1 MIKDN
6 INKPSSSER
15 NQTSESI
22 PESSPAFLFCQKKS
36 EINVQNENGW
46 TPIYRSIISN
56 DLGALKDLLDFGGDP
71 NIANNIGETPIYLC
85 VDTDNIEALKI
96 LLNNNPKP
104 NCNLQK
110 RNGDTAL
117 HLSFKKNKIN
127 FAQILLENNAEPNL
141 LNKLYSQ
148 TATHL
153 ALINKINDENIL
165 LKLKENNADVYTIK
179 DKYSKTAF
187 DYAMEKGDEN
197 YVKLIKKIFGEKKQ
211 IHSLINNVSEDIKI
225 SINKSSNINKTGIDH
240 LDNTNS
246 QKNSLSSQNTDKK
259 LNENKNNENNIGV
272 NKLNNNMI
280 YDKKKIKDIVVT
292 TINKTVV
299 SDISSNNK
307 FSTPKEI
314 LTDSNLNTNSN
325 MYTLE
330 KGISSFL
337 SNNSK
342 INNLNNFINSSQ
354 FKKDIINETNPL
366 DMMNQVIM
374 SNSSNLY
381 STISQ
386 NKVSNNKSTGDK
398 KEAGLND
405 SLELEKE
412 KEKINEDNDESN
424 NNNSNHNS
432 NSNNKKEEVTEF
444 KNTNNKLEKERHISY
459 HNLNKNKDKDKDK
472 IIPKLNLFNLRN
484 SNKINNN
491 NNNIKNNNPN
501 NNNNNEVNHSS
512 IKNKKRKSYTS
523 LCSNLHY
530 DTSTN
535 PNTSMGSYFPN
546 VLSNNIVSSIKNPE
560 TFNDNNNNHT
570 KRNTSNYD
578 DLTEENKYETLDNSK
593 ANNCLPYSKQ
603 NKTSNTSYKKT
614 KKNVLTDVDVEP
626 DVVEKQIEQ
635 NEENNAPMP
644 NFYSLSRLRDWLISC
659 DLISYYNLLKS
670 NTSCNIEQFIQSMQE
685 NKNSITYRDIENL
698 GIKKPGHIFRFLIK
712 LQMDANIID
721 YNVHNKIINKF
732 NNNVLTTIGLTAS
745 NNEIKCCG
753 ITLTLND
760 KDNNVFNNTNYYSD
774 IFRFLKALNLS
785 RFKENFIHNGFDQVD
800 YIILQLFSEYKFD
813 KAILNDFLH
822 IYNDQDKKFVIN
834 TLYEEK
840 NKIANEL
847 DIYYDENEKKE
858 ILKTFEKNDYN
869 NDGCNIF

>member
-6 INKPSSSER
+6 INKPSSSEK

-36 EINVQNENGW
+36 EINAQNENGW

-56 DLGALKDLLDFGGDP
+56 DLGALKDLLSFGGDP
-71 NIANNIGETPIYLC
+71 NIANNIGETPLYLC

-96 LLNNNPKP
+96 LLSNNPKP

-110 RNGDTAL
+110 RNGETAL

-127 FAQILLENNAEPNL
+127 FAQILLENNADPNL

-165 LKLKENNADVYTIK
+165 LKLKENNADIYSIK

-187 DYAMEKGDEN
+187 DYAQEKGDEN

-225 SINKSSNINKTGIDH
+225 SINKSSNINKTSIDH
-240 LDNTNS
+240 LDNINT
-246 QKNSLSSQNTDKK
+246 QKNSFSSQNTDKK
-259 LNENKNNENNIGV
+259 HNENNIGV
-272 NKLNNNMI
+272 NKLNNNNII

-314 LTDSNLNTNSN
+314 LTDLNSNTNSN

-330 KGISSFL
+330 NGISSFL

-342 INNLNNFINSSQ
+342 INNINNIINSSQ
-354 FKKDIINETNPL
+354 FKKDIINESNPL

-374 SNSSNLY
+374 SNRSNLY

-386 NKVSNNKSTGDK
+386 NKVSNNKSTEDK
-398 KEAGLND
+398 KEGGLND

-412 KEKINEDNDESN
+412 KETINEDNDGSN
-424 NNNSNHNS
+424 NNNK
-432 NSNNKKEEVTEF
+432 NNKKEEVAEF
-444 KNTNNKLEKERHISY
+444 KNSNNKIEKERHISY
-459 HNLNKNKDKDKDK
+459 HNLNKNKDKDK
-472 IIPKLNLFNLRN
+472 IIPKLNLFNLKN
-484 SNKINNN
+484 SSKINNN
-491 NNNIKNNNPN
+491 NNNIKNNNS
-501 NNNNNEVNHSS
+501 NNNNEGNHSS
-512 IKNKKRKSYTS
+512 IKNIKRKSYTS

-530 DTSTN
+530 ETSTN

-560 TFNDNNNNHT
+560 NFNDNNHNHT

-593 ANNCLPYSKQ
+593 ANNCLRYSKQ
-603 NKTSNTSYKKT
+603 NKTASNTSYKKN
-614 KKNVLTDVDVEP
+614 KKNVLTDADIEP
-626 DVVEKQIEQ
+626 DVVEKQIEP

-644 NFYSLSRLRDWLISC
+644 NYYSLSRLRDWLISC
-659 DLISYYNLLKS
+659 DLISYYNLLKN

-685 NKNSITYRDIENL
+685 NKNSIKYRDIENL

-753 ITLTLND
+753 MTLTLND
-760 KDNNVFNNTNYYSD
+760 KDNNTLNNTNYYSD

-785 RFKENFIHNGFDQVD
+785 KFKENFIHNGFDQVD
-800 YIILQLFSEYKFD
+800 YIILQLFSDYKFD
-813 KAILNDFLH
+813 KVILNDFLH
-822 IYNDQDKKFVIN
+822 VYNNQDKKFVIN

-847 DIYYDENEKKE
+847 GIYYDENEKKE

-869 NDGCNIF
+869 NEGCNIF

>member
-1 MIKDN
+1 MIKGN
-6 INKPSSSER
+6 SNKAGSSER
-15 NQTSESI
+15 NQTHELI

-56 DLGALKDLLDFGGDP
+56 DLGALKDLLIFGGDP
-71 NIANNIGETPIYLC
+71 NITNNIGETPLYLC
-85 VDTDNIEALKI
+85 VDTNNIEALKI
-96 LLNNNPKP
+96 LLSNNPKP

-117 HLSFKKNKIN
+117 HLSFKKNKLN
-127 FAQILLENNAEPNL
+127 FAELLLENNAEPNL

-148 TATHL
+148 TPTHL
-153 ALINKINDENIL
+153 AIINKINDEKIL
-165 LKLKENNADVYTIK
+165 LKLKENNADIYSIK

-187 DYAMEKGDEN
+187 DYALEKGDEN

-211 IHSLINNVSEDIKI
+211 LHSLINNVSEDIKI
-225 SINKSSNINKTGIDH
+225 SINKSSNINKTSIDH
-240 LDNTNS
+240 LDNTNY

-259 LNENKNNENNIGV
+259 VNENKNIENNTGLS
-272 NKLNNNMI
+272 KLNNDNII

-299 SDISSNNK
+299 SDISSNNI

-314 LTDSNLNTNSN
+314 LTDSKLNTNSN

-330 KGISSFL
+330 NGISSFL

-342 INNLNNFINSSQ
+342 KNNLNNIINSSQ
-354 FKKDIINETNPL
+354 FKKDIINESNPL

-386 NKVSNNKSTGDK
+386 NKVSNNKSTEDK
-398 KEAGLND
+398 KEEGLND

-412 KEKINEDNDESN
+412 KEKINEDNDEVN
-424 NNNSNHNS
+424 ND
-432 NSNNKKEEVTEF
+432 NNKKVEISEF

-491 NNNIKNNNPN
+491 NIKNNNPN
-501 NNNNNEVNHSS
+501 NINEVNHSS
-512 IKNKKRKSYTS
+512 IKNRKRKSYTS

-535 PNTSMGSYFPN
+535 PNTSMGSYLPN

-593 ANNCLPYSKQ
+593 TNNCVPYSKQ
-603 NKTSNTSYKKT
+603 NKSANTSYKKT
-614 KKNVLTDVDVEP
+614 KKNILTDADVEP
-626 DVVEKQIEQ
+626 DVEEKQIDQ
-635 NEENNAPMP
+635 IEENNAPMP
-644 NFYSLSRLRDWLISC
+644 NYYSLSRLRDWLISC
-659 DLISYYNLLKS
+659 DLISYYNLLKN
-670 NTSCNIEQFIQSMQE
+670 NTSCNIEEFIQNMQQ
-685 NKNSITYRDIENL
+685 NKNSITFRDIENL

-721 YNVHNKIINKF
+721 YSVHNKIINKF
-732 NNNVLTTIGLTAS
+732 NNNILTTIGLTSS

-753 ITLTLND
+753 MTLTLND
-760 KDNNVFNNTNYYSD
+760 KENNVFNNTNYYSD

-785 RFKENFIHNGFDQVD
+785 KFKENFIHNGFDQVD
-800 YIILQLFSEYKFD
+800 YIILQLFSEYKFN
-813 KAILNDFLH
+813 KMILNDFLH

-834 TLYEEK
+834 ILYEEK
-840 NKIANEL
+840 SKIADEL
-847 DIYYDENEKKE
+847 GIYYDESEKKE
-858 ILKTFEKNDYN
+858 ILKTFEKNDFN
-869 NDGCNIF
+869 NEGCNIF

>member
-6 INKPSSSER
+6 INKPSSSEK

-36 EINVQNENGW
+36 EINAQNENGW

-56 DLGALKDLLDFGGDP
+56 DLGALKDLLSFGGDP
-71 NIANNIGETPIYLC
+71 NIANNIGETPLYLC

-96 LLNNNPKP
+96 LLSNNPKP

-110 RNGDTAL
+110 RNGETAL

-127 FAQILLENNAEPNL
+127 FAQILLENNADPNL

-165 LKLKENNADVYTIK
+165 LKLKENNADIYSIK

-187 DYAMEKGDEN
+187 DYAQEKGDEN

-225 SINKSSNINKTGIDH
+225 SINKSSNINKTSIDH
-240 LDNTNS
+240 LDNINT
-246 QKNSLSSQNTDKK
+246 QKNSFSSQNTDKK
-259 LNENKNNENNIGV
+259 HNENNIGV
-272 NKLNNNMI
+272 NKLNNNNII

-314 LTDSNLNTNSN
+314 LTDLNSNTNSN

-330 KGISSFL
+330 NGISSFL

-342 INNLNNFINSSQ
+342 INNINNIINSSQ
-354 FKKDIINETNPL
+354 FKKDIINESNPL

-374 SNSSNLY
+374 SNRSNLY

-386 NKVSNNKSTGDK
+386 NKVSNNKSTEDK
-398 KEAGLND
+398 KEGGLND

-412 KEKINEDNDESN
+412 KETINEDNDEPN
-424 NNNSNHNS
+424 NNNKNNKKEKVAEFK
-432 NSNNKKEEVTEF
+432 NSNNKI
-444 KNTNNKLEKERHISY
+444 EKERHISY
-459 HNLNKNKDKDKDK
+459 HNLNKNKDKDK
-472 IIPKLNLFNLRN
+472 IIPKLNLFNLKN
-484 SNKINNN
+484 SSKINNNN
-491 NNNIKNNNPN
+491 NNNIKNNNS
-501 NNNNNEVNHSS
+501 NNNNEVNHSS
-512 IKNKKRKSYTS
+512 IKNIKRKSYTS

-530 DTSTN
+530 ETSTN

-560 TFNDNNNNHT
+560 NFNDNNHNHT

-593 ANNCLPYSKQ
+593 ANNCLRYSKQ
-603 NKTSNTSYKKT
+603 NKTASNTSYKKN
-614 KKNVLTDVDVEP
+614 KKNVLTDADIEP
-626 DVVEKQIEQ
+626 DVVEKQIEP

-644 NFYSLSRLRDWLISC
+644 NYYSLSRLRDWLISC
-659 DLISYYNLLKS
+659 DLISYYNLLKN

-685 NKNSITYRDIENL
+685 NKNSIKYRDIENL

-753 ITLTLND
+753 MTLTLND
-760 KDNNVFNNTNYYSD
+760 KDNNAFNNTNYYSD

-785 RFKENFIHNGFDQVD
+785 KFKENFIHNGFDQVD
-800 YIILQLFSEYKFD
+800 YIILQLFSDYKFD
-813 KAILNDFLH
+813 KVILNDFLH
-822 IYNDQDKKFVIN
+822 VYNNQDKKFVIN

-847 DIYYDENEKKE
+847 GIYYDENEKKE

-869 NDGCNIF
+869 NEGCNIF

>member
-6 INKPSSSER
+6 INKPSSSEK

-36 EINVQNENGW
+36 EINAQNENGW

-56 DLGALKDLLDFGGDP
+56 DLGALKDLLSFGGDP
-71 NIANNIGETPIYLC
+71 NIANNIGETPLYLC

-96 LLNNNPKP
+96 LLSNNPKP

-110 RNGDTAL
+110 RNGETAL

-127 FAQILLENNAEPNL
+127 FAQILLENNADPNL

-165 LKLKENNADVYTIK
+165 LKLKENNADIYSIK

-187 DYAMEKGDEN
+187 DYAQEKGDEN

-225 SINKSSNINKTGIDH
+225 SINKSSNINKTSIDH
-240 LDNTNS
+240 LDNINT
-246 QKNSLSSQNTDKK
+246 QKNSFSSQNTDKK
-259 LNENKNNENNIGV
+259 HNENNIGV
-272 NKLNNNMI
+272 NKLNNNNII

-314 LTDSNLNTNSN
+314 LTDLNSNTNSN

-330 KGISSFL
+330 NGISSFL

-342 INNLNNFINSSQ
+342 INNINNIINSSQ
-354 FKKDIINETNPL
+354 FKKDIINESNPL

-374 SNSSNLY
+374 SNRSNLY

-386 NKVSNNKSTGDK
+386 NKVSKNKSTEDK
-398 KEAGLND
+398 KEGGLND

-412 KEKINEDNDESN
+412 KETINKDNDGSN
-424 NNNSNHNS
+424 NNNK
-432 NSNNKKEEVTEF
+432 NNKKEEVAEF
-444 KNTNNKLEKERHISY
+444 KKSNNKIEKERHISY
-459 HNLNKNKDKDKDK
+459 HNLNKNKDKDK
-472 IIPKLNLFNLRN
+472 IIPKLNLFNLKN
-484 SNKINNN
+484 SSKINNN
-491 NNNIKNNNPN
+491 NNNIKNNNS
-501 NNNNNEVNHSS
+501 NNNNEVNHSS
-512 IKNKKRKSYTS
+512 IKNIKRKSYTS

-530 DTSTN
+530 ETSTN

-560 TFNDNNNNHT
+560 TFNDNNHNHT

-593 ANNCLPYSKQ
+593 ANNCLRYSKQ
-603 NKTSNTSYKKT
+603 NKTASNTSYKKN
-614 KKNVLTDVDVEP
+614 KKNVLTDADIEP

-644 NFYSLSRLRDWLISC
+644 NYYSLSRLRDWLISC
-659 DLISYYNLLKS
+659 DLISYYNLLKN

-685 NKNSITYRDIENL
+685 NKNSIKYRDIENL

-753 ITLTLND
+753 MTLTLND
-760 KDNNVFNNTNYYSD
+760 KDNNTLNNTNYYSD

-785 RFKENFIHNGFDQVD
+785 KFKENFIHNGFDQVD
-800 YIILQLFSEYKFD
+800 YIILQLFSDYKFD
-813 KAILNDFLH
+813 KVILNDFLH
-822 IYNDQDKKFVIN
+822 VYNNQDKKFVIN

-847 DIYYDENEKKE
+847 GIYYDENEKKE

-869 NDGCNIF
+869 NEGCNIF

>member
-6 INKPSSSER
+6 INKPSSSEK

-36 EINVQNENGW
+36 EINAQNENGW

-56 DLGALKDLLDFGGDP
+56 DLGALKDLLNFGGDP
-71 NIANNIGETPIYLC
+71 NIANNIGETPLYLC

-110 RNGDTAL
+110 RNGETAL

-127 FAQILLENNAEPNL
+127 FAQILLENNADPNL

-165 LKLKENNADVYTIK
+165 LKLKENNADIYSIK

-187 DYAMEKGDEN
+187 DYAQEKGDEN

-225 SINKSSNINKTGIDH
+225 SINKSSNINKTSIDH
-240 LDNTNS
+240 LDNINT

-259 LNENKNNENNIGV
+259 HKENNIGV
-272 NKLNNNMI
+272 NKLNNNNII

-314 LTDSNLNTNSN
+314 LTDLNSNTNSN

-330 KGISSFL
+330 NGISSFL

-342 INNLNNFINSSQ
+342 INNLNNIINSSQ
-354 FKKDIINETNPL
+354 FKKDIINESNPL

-374 SNSSNLY
+374 SNRSNLY

-386 NKVSNNKSTGDK
+386 NKVSNNKSTEDK
-398 KEAGLND
+398 KEGGLND

-412 KEKINEDNDESN
+412 KETINEDNDESN
-424 NNNSNHNS
+424 NNNK
-432 NSNNKKEEVTEF
+432 NNKKEEVAEF
-444 KNTNNKLEKERHISY
+444 KNSNNKIEKERHISY
-459 HNLNKNKDKDKDK
+459 HNLNKNKDKDK
-472 IIPKLNLFNLRN
+472 IIPKLNLFNLKN
-484 SNKINNN
+484 SSKINNNNN
-491 NNNIKNNNPN
+491 NNNIKNNNS
-501 NNNNNEVNHSS
+501 NNNNEVNHSS
-512 IKNKKRKSYTS
+512 IKNIKRKSYTS

-530 DTSTN
+530 ETSTN

-560 TFNDNNNNHT
+560 NFNDNNHNHT

-593 ANNCLPYSKQ
+593 ANNCLRYSKQ
-603 NKTSNTSYKKT
+603 NKTASNTSYKKN
-614 KKNVLTDVDVEP
+614 KKNVLTDADIEP

-644 NFYSLSRLRDWLISC
+644 NYYSLSRLRDWLISC
-659 DLISYYNLLKS
+659 DLISYYNLLKN

-685 NKNSITYRDIENL
+685 NKNSIKYRDIENL

-753 ITLTLND
+753 MTLTLND
-760 KDNNVFNNTNYYSD
+760 KDNNTLNNTNYYSD

-785 RFKENFIHNGFDQVD
+785 KFKENFIHNGFDQVD

-813 KAILNDFLH
+813 KMILNDFLH

-840 NKIANEL
+840 YKIANEL
-847 DIYYDENEKKE
+847 GIYYDENEKKE

-869 NDGCNIF
+869 NEGCNIF

>member
-6 INKPSSSER
+6 INKPSSSEK

-36 EINVQNENGW
+36 EINAQNENGW

-56 DLGALKDLLDFGGDP
+56 DLGALKDLLSFGGDP
-71 NIANNIGETPIYLC
+71 NIANNIGETPLYLC
-85 VDTDNIEALKI
+85 IDTDNIEALKI

-110 RNGDTAL
+110 RNGETAL

-127 FAQILLENNAEPNL
+127 FAQILLENNADPNL

-165 LKLKENNADVYTIK
+165 LKLKENNADIYSIK

-187 DYAMEKGDEN
+187 DYAQEKGDEN

-225 SINKSSNINKTGIDH
+225 SINKSSNINKTSIDH
-240 LDNTNS
+240 LDNINT
-246 QKNSLSSQNTDKK
+246 QKNSFSSQNTDKK
-259 LNENKNNENNIGV
+259 HNENNIGV
-272 NKLNNNMI
+272 NKLNNNNII

-314 LTDSNLNTNSN
+314 LTDLNSNTNSN

-330 KGISSFL
+330 NGISSFL

-342 INNLNNFINSSQ
+342 INNINNIINSSQ
-354 FKKDIINETNPL
+354 FKKDIINESNPL

-374 SNSSNLY
+374 SNRSNLY

-386 NKVSNNKSTGDK
+386 NKVSNNKSTEDK
-398 KEAGLND
+398 KEGGLND

-412 KEKINEDNDESN
+412 TINEDNDGSN
-424 NNNSNHNS
+424 NNNK
-432 NSNNKKEEVTEF
+432 NNKKEEVAEF
-444 KNTNNKLEKERHISY
+444 KNSNNKIEKERHISY
-459 HNLNKNKDKDKDK
+459 HNLNKNKDKDK
-472 IIPKLNLFNLRN
+472 IIPKLNLFNLKN
-484 SNKINNN
+484 SSKINNN
-491 NNNIKNNNPN
+491 NNNIKNNNS
-501 NNNNNEVNHSS
+501 NNNNEVNHSS
-512 IKNKKRKSYTS
+512 IKNIKRKSYTS

-530 DTSTN
+530 ETSTN

-560 TFNDNNNNHT
+560 TFNDNNHNHT

-593 ANNCLPYSKQ
+593 ANNCLRYSKQ
-603 NKTSNTSYKKT
+603 NKTASNTSYKKN
-614 KKNVLTDVDVEP
+614 KKNVLTDADIEP

-644 NFYSLSRLRDWLISC
+644 NYYSLSRLRDWLISC
-659 DLISYYNLLKS
+659 DLISYYNLLKN

-685 NKNSITYRDIENL
+685 NKNSIKYRDIENL

-753 ITLTLND
+753 MTLTLND
-760 KDNNVFNNTNYYSD
+760 KDNNTLNNTNYYSD

-785 RFKENFIHNGFDQVD
+785 KFKENFIHNGFDQVD
-800 YIILQLFSEYKFD
+800 YIILQLFSDYKFD
-813 KAILNDFLH
+813 KVILNDFLH
-822 IYNDQDKKFVIN
+822 VYNNQDKMFVIN

-847 DIYYDENEKKE
+847 GIYYDENEKKE

-869 NDGCNIF
+869 NEGCNIF

>member
-6 INKPSSSER
+6 INKPSSSEK

-36 EINVQNENGW
+36 EINAQNENGW

-56 DLGALKDLLDFGGDP
+56 DLGALKDLLNFGGDP
-71 NIANNIGETPIYLC
+71 NIANNIGETPLYLC

-96 LLNNNPKP
+96 LLSNNPKP

-110 RNGDTAL
+110 RNGETAL

-127 FAQILLENNAEPNL
+127 FAQILLENNADPNL

-165 LKLKENNADVYTIK
+165 PKLKENNADIYSIK
-179 DKYSKTAF
+179 DKYSKAAF
-187 DYAMEKGDEN
+187 DYAQEKGDEN

-225 SINKSSNINKTGIDH
+225 SINKSSNINKTSIDH
-240 LDNTNS
+240 LDNINT
-246 QKNSLSSQNTDKK
+246 QKNSFSSQNTDKK
-259 LNENKNNENNIGV
+259 HNENNIGV
-272 NKLNNNMI
+272 NKLNNNNII

-314 LTDSNLNTNSN
+314 LTDLNSNTNSN

-330 KGISSFL
+330 NGISSFL

-342 INNLNNFINSSQ
+342 INNINNIINSSQ
-354 FKKDIINETNPL
+354 FKKDIINESNPL

-374 SNSSNLY
+374 SNRSNLY

-386 NKVSNNKSTGDK
+386 NKVSNNKSTEDK
-398 KEAGLND
+398 KEGGLND

-412 KEKINEDNDESN
+412 KETINEDNDGSN
-424 NNNSNHNS
+424 NNNK
-432 NSNNKKEEVTEF
+432 NNKKEEVAEF
-444 KNTNNKLEKERHISY
+444 KNSNNKIEKERHISY
-459 HNLNKNKDKDKDK
+459 HNLNKNKDKDK
-472 IIPKLNLFNLRN
+472 IIPKLNLFNLKN
-484 SNKINNN
+484 SSKINNNNN
-491 NNNIKNNNPN
+491 NNNIKNNNS
-501 NNNNNEVNHSS
+501 NNNNEANHSS
-512 IKNKKRKSYTS
+512 IKNIKRKSYTS

-530 DTSTN
+530 ETSTN

-560 TFNDNNNNHT
+560 NFNDNNHNHT

-593 ANNCLPYSKQ
+593 ANNCLRYSKQ
-603 NKTSNTSYKKT
+603 NKTASNTSYKKN
-614 KKNVLTDVDVEP
+614 KKNVLTDADIEP

-644 NFYSLSRLRDWLISC
+644 NYYSLSRLRDWLISC
-659 DLISYYNLLKS
+659 DLISYYNLLKN

-685 NKNSITYRDIENL
+685 NKNSIKYRDIENL

-753 ITLTLND
+753 MTLTLND
-760 KDNNVFNNTNYYSD
+760 KDNNTLNNTNYYSD

-785 RFKENFIHNGFDQVD
+785 KFKENFIHNGFDQVD

-813 KAILNDFLH
+813 KVILNDFLH
-822 IYNDQDKKFVIN
+822 VYNNQDKKFVIN

-840 NKIANEL
+840 YKIANEL
-847 DIYYDENEKKE
+847 GIYYDENEKKE

-869 NDGCNIF
+869 NEGCNIF

>member
-6 INKPSSSER
+6 INKPSSSEK

-36 EINVQNENGW
+36 EINAQNENGW

-56 DLGALKDLLDFGGDP
+56 DLGALKDLLSFGGDP
-71 NIANNIGETPIYLC
+71 NIANNIGETPLYLC

-96 LLNNNPKP
+96 LLSNNPKP

-110 RNGDTAL
+110 RNGETAL

-127 FAQILLENNAEPNL
+127 FAQILLENNADPNL

-165 LKLKENNADVYTIK
+165 LKLKENNADIYSIK

-187 DYAMEKGDEN
+187 DYAQEKGDEN

-225 SINKSSNINKTGIDH
+225 SINKSSNINKTSIDH
-240 LDNTNS
+240 LDNINT
-246 QKNSLSSQNTDKK
+246 QKNSFSSQNTDKK
-259 LNENKNNENNIGV
+259 HNENNIGV
-272 NKLNNNMI
+272 NKLNNNNII

-314 LTDSNLNTNSN
+314 LTDLNSNTNSN

-330 KGISSFL
+330 NGISSFL

-342 INNLNNFINSSQ
+342 INNINNIINSSQ
-354 FKKDIINETNPL
+354 FKKDIINESNPL

-374 SNSSNLY
+374 SNRSNLY

-386 NKVSNNKSTGDK
+386 NKVSNNKSTEDK
-398 KEAGLND
+398 KEGGLND

-412 KEKINEDNDESN
+412 KETINEDNDESN
-424 NNNSNHNS
+424 NNNK
-432 NSNNKKEEVTEF
+432 NNKKEEVAEF
-444 KNTNNKLEKERHISY
+444 KNSNNKIEKERHISY
-459 HNLNKNKDKDKDK
+459 HNLNKNKDKDK
-472 IIPKLNLFNLRN
+472 IIPKLNLFNLKN
-484 SNKINNN
+484 SSKINNNNN
-491 NNNIKNNNPN
+491 NNNIKNNNS
-501 NNNNNEVNHSS
+501 NNNNEANHSR
-512 IKNKKRKSYTS
+512 IKNIKRKSYTS

-530 DTSTN
+530 ETSTN

-560 TFNDNNNNHT
+560 TFNDNNHNHT

-593 ANNCLPYSKQ
+593 ANNCLRYSKQ
-603 NKTSNTSYKKT
+603 NKTASNTSYKKN
-614 KKNVLTDVDVEP
+614 KKNVLTDADIEP
-626 DVVEKQIEQ
+626 DVVEKQIEP

-644 NFYSLSRLRDWLISC
+644 NYYSLSRLRDWLISC
-659 DLISYYNLLKS
+659 DLISYYNLLKN

-685 NKNSITYRDIENL
+685 NKNSIKYRDIENL

-753 ITLTLND
+753 MTLTLND
-760 KDNNVFNNTNYYSD
+760 KDNNTLNNTNYYSD

-785 RFKENFIHNGFDQVD
+785 KFKENFIHNGFDQVD
-800 YIILQLFSEYKFD
+800 YIILQLFSDYKFD
-813 KAILNDFLH
+813 KVILNDFLH
-822 IYNDQDKKFVIN
+822 VYNNQDKKFVIN

-847 DIYYDENEKKE
+847 GIYYDENEKKE

-869 NDGCNIF
+869 NEGCNIF

>member
-6 INKPSSSER
+6 INKPSSSEK

-36 EINVQNENGW
+36 EINAQNENGW

-56 DLGALKDLLDFGGDP
+56 DLGALKDLLSFGGDP
-71 NIANNIGETPIYLC
+71 NIANNIGETPLYLC

-96 LLNNNPKP
+96 LLSNNPKP

-110 RNGDTAL
+110 RNGETAL

-127 FAQILLENNAEPNL
+127 FAQILLENNADPNL

-165 LKLKENNADVYTIK
+165 LKLKENNADIYSIK

-187 DYAMEKGDEN
+187 DYAQEKGDEN

-225 SINKSSNINKTGIDH
+225 SINKSSNINKTSIDH
-240 LDNTNS
+240 LDNINT
-246 QKNSLSSQNTDKK
+246 QKNSFSSQNTDKK
-259 LNENKNNENNIGV
+259 HNENNIGV
-272 NKLNNNMI
+272 NKLNNNNII

-314 LTDSNLNTNSN
+314 LTDLNSNTNSN

-330 KGISSFL
+330 NGISSFL

-342 INNLNNFINSSQ
+342 INNINNIINSSQ
-354 FKKDIINETNPL
+354 FKKDIINESNPL

-374 SNSSNLY
+374 SNRSNLY

-386 NKVSNNKSTGDK
+386 NKVSNNKSTEDK
-398 KEAGLND
+398 KEGGLND

-412 KEKINEDNDESN
+412 KETINEDNDEPN
-424 NNNSNHNS
+424 NNNKNNKKEKVAEFK
-432 NSNNKKEEVTEF
+432 NSNNKI
-444 KNTNNKLEKERHISY
+444 EKERHISY
-459 HNLNKNKDKDKDK
+459 HNLNKNKDKDK
-472 IIPKLNLFNLRN
+472 IIPKLNLFNLKN
-484 SNKINNN
+484 SSKINNNN
-491 NNNIKNNNPN
+491 NNNIKNNNS
-501 NNNNNEVNHSS
+501 NNNNEGNHSS
-512 IKNKKRKSYTS
+512 IKNIKRKSYTS

-530 DTSTN
+530 ETSTN

-560 TFNDNNNNHT
+560 NFNDNNHNHT

-593 ANNCLPYSKQ
+593 ANNCLRYSKQ
-603 NKTSNTSYKKT
+603 NKTASNTSYKKN
-614 KKNVLTDVDVEP
+614 KKNVLTDADIEP
-626 DVVEKQIEQ
+626 DVVEKQIEP

-644 NFYSLSRLRDWLISC
+644 NYYSLSRLRDWLISC
-659 DLISYYNLLKS
+659 DLISYYNLLKN

-685 NKNSITYRDIENL
+685 NKNSIKYRDIENL

-753 ITLTLND
+753 MTLTLND
-760 KDNNVFNNTNYYSD
+760 KDNNTLNNTNYYSD

-785 RFKENFIHNGFDQVD
+785 KFKENFIHNGFDQVD
-800 YIILQLFSEYKFD
+800 YIILQLFSDYKFD
-813 KAILNDFLH
+813 KVILNDFLH
-822 IYNDQDKKFVIN
+822 VYNNQDKIFVIN

-847 DIYYDENEKKE
+847 GIYYDENEKKE

-869 NDGCNIF
+869 NEGCNIF

>member
-6 INKPSSSER
+6 INKPSSSEK

-36 EINVQNENGW
+36 EINAQNENGW

-56 DLGALKDLLDFGGDP
+56 DLGALKDLLNFGGDP
-71 NIANNIGETPIYLC
+71 NIANNIGETPLYLC

-96 LLNNNPKP
+96 LLSNNPKP

-110 RNGDTAL
+110 RNGETPL

-127 FAQILLENNAEPNL
+127 FAQILLENNADPNL

-165 LKLKENNADVYTIK
+165 LKLKENNADIYSIK

-187 DYAMEKGDEN
+187 DYAQEKGDEN

-225 SINKSSNINKTGIDH
+225 SINKSSNINKTSIDH
-240 LDNTNS
+240 LDNINT
-246 QKNSLSSQNTDKK
+246 QKNSFSSQNTDKK
-259 LNENKNNENNIGV
+259 HNENNIGV
-272 NKLNNNMI
+272 SKLNNNNII

-314 LTDSNLNTNSN
+314 LTDLNSN

-330 KGISSFL
+330 NGISSFL

-342 INNLNNFINSSQ
+342 INNINNIINSSQ
-354 FKKDIINETNPL
+354 FKKDIINESNPL

-374 SNSSNLY
+374 SNRSNLY

-386 NKVSNNKSTGDK
+386 NKVSNNKSTEDK
-398 KEAGLND
+398 KEGGLND

-412 KEKINEDNDESN
+412 KETINEDNDESN
-424 NNNSNHNS
+424 NNNK
-432 NSNNKKEEVTEF
+432 NNKKEEVAEF
-444 KNTNNKLEKERHISY
+444 KNSNNKIEKERHISY
-459 HNLNKNKDKDKDK
+459 HNLNKNKDKDK
-472 IIPKLNLFNLRN
+472 IIPKLNLFNLKN
-484 SNKINNN
+484 SSKINNN
-491 NNNIKNNNPN
+491 NNNIKNNNS
-501 NNNNNEVNHSS
+501 NNNNEANHSS
-512 IKNKKRKSYTS
+512 IKNIKRKSYTS

-530 DTSTN
+530 ETSTN

-560 TFNDNNNNHT
+560 TFNDNNHNHT

-593 ANNCLPYSKQ
+593 ANNCLRYSKQ
-603 NKTSNTSYKKT
+603 NKTASNTSYKKN
-614 KKNVLTDVDVEP
+614 KKNVLTDADIEP
-626 DVVEKQIEQ
+626 DVVEKQIEP

-644 NFYSLSRLRDWLISC
+644 NYYSLSRLRDWLISC
-659 DLISYYNLLKS
+659 DLISYYNLLKN

-685 NKNSITYRDIENL
+685 NKNSIKYRDIENL

-753 ITLTLND
+753 MTLTLND
-760 KDNNVFNNTNYYSD
+760 KDNNAFNNTNYYSD

-785 RFKENFIHNGFDQVD
+785 KFKENFIHNGFDQVD

-813 KAILNDFLH
+813 KVILNDFLH
-822 IYNDQDKKFVIN
+822 VYNNQDKKFVIN

-847 DIYYDENEKKE
+847 GIYYDENEKKE

-869 NDGCNIF
+869 NEGCNIF

>member
-6 INKPSSSER
+6 INKASSSEK

-36 EINVQNENGW
+36 EINAQNENGW

-56 DLGALKDLLDFGGDP
+56 DLGALKDLLSFGGDP
-71 NIANNIGETPIYLC
+71 NIANNIGETPLYLC

-96 LLNNNPKP
+96 LLSNNPKP

-110 RNGDTAL
+110 RNGETAL

-127 FAQILLENNAEPNL
+127 FAQILLENNADPNL

-165 LKLKENNADVYTIK
+165 LKLKENNADIYSIK

-187 DYAMEKGDEN
+187 DYAQEKGDEN

-225 SINKSSNINKTGIDH
+225 SINKSSNINKTSIDH
-240 LDNTNS
+240 LDNINT
-246 QKNSLSSQNTDKK
+246 QKNSFSSQNTDKK
-259 LNENKNNENNIGV
+259 HNENNIGV
-272 NKLNNNMI
+272 NKLNNNNII

-314 LTDSNLNTNSN
+314 LTDLNSNTNSN

-330 KGISSFL
+330 NGISSFL

-342 INNLNNFINSSQ
+342 INNINNIINSSQ
-354 FKKDIINETNPL
+354 FKKDIINESNPL

-374 SNSSNLY
+374 SNRSNLY

-386 NKVSNNKSTGDK
+386 NKVSNNKSTEDK
-398 KEAGLND
+398 KEGGLND

-412 KEKINEDNDESN
+412 KETINEDNDESN
-424 NNNSNHNS
+424 NNNK
-432 NSNNKKEEVTEF
+432 NNKKEEVAEF
-444 KNTNNKLEKERHISY
+444 KNSNNKIEKERHISY
-459 HNLNKNKDKDKDK
+459 HNLNKNKDKDK
-472 IIPKLNLFNLRN
+472 IIPKLNLFNLKN
-484 SNKINNN
+484 SSKINNNNN
-491 NNNIKNNNPN
+491 NNNIKNNNS
-501 NNNNNEVNHSS
+501 NNNNEVNHSS
-512 IKNKKRKSYTS
+512 IKNIKRKSYTS

-530 DTSTN
+530 ETSTN

-560 TFNDNNNNHT
+560 NFNDNNHNHT

-593 ANNCLPYSKQ
+593 ANNCLRYSKQ
-603 NKTSNTSYKKT
+603 NKTASNTSYKKN
-614 KKNVLTDVDVEP
+614 KKNVLTDADIEP
-626 DVVEKQIEQ
+626 DVVEKQIEP

-644 NFYSLSRLRDWLISC
+644 NYYSLSRLRDWLISC
-659 DLISYYNLLKS
+659 DLISYYNLLKN

-685 NKNSITYRDIENL
+685 NKNSIKYRDIENL

-753 ITLTLND
+753 MTLTLND
-760 KDNNVFNNTNYYSD
+760 KDNNAFNNTNYYSD

-785 RFKENFIHNGFDQVD
+785 KFKENFIHNGFDQVD

-813 KAILNDFLH
+813 KVILNDFLH
-822 IYNDQDKKFVIN
+822 VYNNQDKKFVIN

-847 DIYYDENEKKE
+847 GIYYDENEKKE

-869 NDGCNIF
+869 NEGCNIF

>member
-6 INKPSSSER
+6 INKASSSER
-15 NQTSESI
+15 NQTNELI
-22 PESSPAFLFCQKKS
+22 PESSPAFLLCQKKS

-56 DLGALKDLLDFGGDP
+56 DLGALKDLLNFGGDP
-71 NIANNIGETPIYLC
+71 NIPNNIGETPLYLC
-85 VDTDNIEALKI
+85 VDIDNIDALKI
-96 LLNNNPKP
+96 LLSNNPRP

-117 HLSFKKNKIN
+117 HLSFKKNKLN
-127 FAQILLENNAEPNL
+127 FAQLLLENNAEPNL

-148 TATHL
+148 TAAHL
-153 ALINKINDENIL
+153 AIINKINDENIL
-165 LKLKENNADVYTIK
+165 LKLKENNADIYTIK

-187 DYAMEKGDEN
+187 DYALEKGDEN
-197 YVKLIKKIFGEKKQ
+197 YIKLIKKIFGEKKQ
-211 IHSLINNVSEDIKI
+211 IQSLINNVSEDIKI
-225 SINKSSNINKTGIDH
+225 SINKSSNINKTTTDN

-246 QKNSLSSQNTDKK
+246 QKNSISNQNSEKK
-259 LNENKNNENNIGV
+259 INENKNNENNIEV
-272 NKLNNNMI
+272 NKINNNII
-280 YDKKKIKDIVVT
+280 YDKKKIKDIVIT

-307 FSTPKEI
+307 FSTPIEI
-314 LTDSNLNTNSN
+314 FTDSNLNTNSN

-330 KGISSFL
+330 NGISSFL

-342 INNLNNFINSSQ
+342 IKNLNNIISSSQ
-354 FKKDIINETNPL
+354 FKKDIINESNPL

-386 NKVSNNKSTGDK
+386 NKVSNNKSTEDK
-398 KEAGLND
+398 KEVGLND
-405 SLELEKE
+405 SLELEKDKE
-412 KEKINEDNDESN
+412 KEKEIINEDNDEVN
-424 NNNSNHNS
+424 NNN
-432 NSNNKKEEVTEF
+432 NKNEEITEF
-444 KNTNNKLEKERHISY
+444 KNMNNKLEKERHISY
-459 HNLNKNKDKDKDK
+459 HNLNKNKDKEK

-491 NNNIKNNNPN
+491 NNKNNNPN
-501 NNNNNEVNHSS
+501 SNEVNHSS
-512 IKNKKRKSYTS
+512 IKNKKRKSFTS

-530 DTSTN
+530 ETSTN

-546 VLSNNIVSSIKNPE
+546 VHSNNIVSSIKNPE
-560 TFNDNNNNHT
+560 TFNDNNNIHT

-603 NKTSNTSYKKT
+603 NKTANTSYKKT
-614 KKNVLTDVDVEP
+614 KKNVLSDADIEP
-626 DVVEKQIEQ
+626 DGAEKQIEQ

-644 NFYSLSRLRDWLISC
+644 NYCSLSRLRDWLISC
-659 DLISYYNLLKS
+659 DLISYYNLLK
-670 NTSCNIEQFIQSMQE
+670 NNISCNIEQFIQSMQE
-685 NKNSITYRDIENL
+685 NKNSITYRDIEIL

-721 YNVHNKIINKF
+721 YSVHNKIINKF
-732 NNNVLTTIGLTAS
+732 NNNILTTIGLTSS

-753 ITLTLND
+753 ITLALND
-760 KDNNVFNNTNYYSD
+760 KENNVFNNTNYYSD

-785 RFKENFIHNGFDQVD
+785 KFKENFIHNGFDQVD

-813 KAILNDFLH
+813 KMILNDFLH

-847 DIYYDENEKKE
+847 GIYYDENEKKE
-858 ILKTFEKNDYN
+858 ILKTFEKNDFN
-869 NDGCNIF
+869 NEGCNIF

>member
-6 INKPSSSER
+6 INKPSSSEK

-36 EINVQNENGW
+36 EINAQNENGW

-56 DLGALKDLLDFGGDP
+56 DLGALKDLLNFGGDP
-71 NIANNIGETPIYLC
+71 NIANNIGETPLYLC

-96 LLNNNPKP
+96 LLSNNPKP

-127 FAQILLENNAEPNL
+127 FAQILLENNADPNL

-165 LKLKENNADVYTIK
+165 LKLKENNADVCSVK

-187 DYAMEKGDEN
+187 DYAQEKGDEN

-225 SINKSSNINKTGIDH
+225 SINKSSNINKTSIDH
-240 LDNTNS
+240 LDNINT
-246 QKNSLSSQNTDKK
+246 QKNSFSSQNTDKK
-259 LNENKNNENNIGV
+259 HNENNIGV
-272 NKLNNNMI
+272 NKLNNNNII

-314 LTDSNLNTNSN
+314 LTDLNSNTNSN

-330 KGISSFL
+330 NGISSFL

-342 INNLNNFINSSQ
+342 INNINNIINSSQ
-354 FKKDIINETNPL
+354 FKKDIINESNPL

-374 SNSSNLY
+374 SNRSNLY

-386 NKVSNNKSTGDK
+386 NKVSNNKSTEDK
-398 KEAGLND
+398 KEGGLND

-412 KEKINEDNDESN
+412 TINEDNDGSN
-424 NNNSNHNS
+424 NNNK
-432 NSNNKKEEVTEF
+432 NNKKEEVAEF
-444 KNTNNKLEKERHISY
+444 KNSNNKIEKERHISY
-459 HNLNKNKDKDKDK
+459 HNLNKNKDKDK
-472 IIPKLNLFNLRN
+472 IIPKLNLFNLKN
-484 SNKINNN
+484 SSKINNNNNN
-491 NNNIKNNNPN
+491 NNNIKNNNS
-501 NNNNNEVNHSS
+501 NNNNEANHSS
-512 IKNKKRKSYTS
+512 IKNIKRKSYTS

-530 DTSTN
+530 ETSTN

-560 TFNDNNNNHT
+560 NFNDNNHNHT

-593 ANNCLPYSKQ
+593 ANNCLRYSKQ
-603 NKTSNTSYKKT
+603 NKTASNTSYKKN
-614 KKNVLTDVDVEP
+614 KKNVLTDADIEP
-626 DVVEKQIEQ
+626 DVVEKQIEP

-644 NFYSLSRLRDWLISC
+644 NYYSLSRLRDWLISC
-659 DLISYYNLLKS
+659 DLISYYNLLKN

-685 NKNSITYRDIENL
+685 NKNSIKYRDIENL

-753 ITLTLND
+753 MTLTLND
-760 KDNNVFNNTNYYSD
+760 KDNNAFNNTNYYSD

-785 RFKENFIHNGFDQVD
+785 KFKENFIHNGFDQVD

-813 KAILNDFLH
+813 KVILNDFLH
-822 IYNDQDKKFVIN
+822 VYNNQDKKFVIN

-847 DIYYDENEKKE
+847 GIYYDENEKKE

-869 NDGCNIF
+869 NEGCNIF

>member
-6 INKPSSSER
+6 INKPSSSEK

-36 EINVQNENGW
+36 EINAQNENGW

-56 DLGALKDLLDFGGDP
+56 DLGALKDLLSFGGDP
-71 NIANNIGETPIYLC
+71 NIANNIGETPLYLC

-96 LLNNNPKP
+96 LLSNNPKP

-110 RNGDTAL
+110 RNGETAL

-127 FAQILLENNAEPNL
+127 FAQILLENNADPNL

-165 LKLKENNADVYTIK
+165 LKLKENNADIYSIK

-187 DYAMEKGDEN
+187 DYAQEKGDEN

-225 SINKSSNINKTGIDH
+225 SINKSSNINKTSIDH
-240 LDNTNS
+240 LDNINT
-246 QKNSLSSQNTDKK
+246 QKNSFSSQNTDKK
-259 LNENKNNENNIGV
+259 HNENNIGV
-272 NKLNNNMI
+272 NKLNNNNII

-314 LTDSNLNTNSN
+314 LTDLNSNTNSN

-330 KGISSFL
+330 NGISSFL

-342 INNLNNFINSSQ
+342 INNINNIINSSQ
-354 FKKDIINETNPL
+354 FKKDIINESNPL

-374 SNSSNLY
+374 SNRSNLY

-386 NKVSNNKSTGDK
+386 NKVSNNKSTEDK
-398 KEAGLND
+398 KEGGLND

-412 KEKINEDNDESN
+412 KETINEDNDGSN
-424 NNNSNHNS
+424 NNNK
-432 NSNNKKEEVTEF
+432 NNKKEEVAEF
-444 KNTNNKLEKERHISY
+444 KNSNNKIEKERHISY
-459 HNLNKNKDKDKDK
+459 HNLNKNKDKDK
-472 IIPKLNLFNLRN
+472 IIPKLNLFNLKN
-484 SNKINNN
+484 SSKINNNN
-491 NNNIKNNNPN
+491 NNNIKNNNS
-501 NNNNNEVNHSS
+501 NNNNEANHSS
-512 IKNKKRKSYTS
+512 IKNIKRKSYTS

-530 DTSTN
+530 ETSTN

-560 TFNDNNNNHT
+560 NFNDNNHNHT

-593 ANNCLPYSKQ
+593 ANNCLRYSKQ
-603 NKTSNTSYKKT
+603 NKTASNTSYKKN
-614 KKNVLTDVDVEP
+614 KKNVLTDADIEP
-626 DVVEKQIEQ
+626 DVVEKQIEP

-644 NFYSLSRLRDWLISC
+644 NYYSLSRLRDWLISC
-659 DLISYYNLLKS
+659 DLISYYNLLKN

-685 NKNSITYRDIENL
+685 NKNSIKYRDIENL

-753 ITLTLND
+753 MTLTLND
-760 KDNNVFNNTNYYSD
+760 KDNNTLNNTNYYSD

-785 RFKENFIHNGFDQVD
+785 KFKENFIHNGFDQVD
-800 YIILQLFSEYKFD
+800 YIILQLFSDYKFD
-813 KAILNDFLH
+813 KVILNDFLH
-822 IYNDQDKKFVIN
+822 VYNNQDKIFVIN

-847 DIYYDENEKKE
+847 GIYYDENEKKE

-869 NDGCNIF
+869 NEGCNIF

>member
-6 INKPSSSER
+6 INKASSSEK

-36 EINVQNENGW
+36 EINAQNENGW

-56 DLGALKDLLDFGGDP
+56 DLGALKDLLSFGGDP
-71 NIANNIGETPIYLC
+71 NIANNIGETPLYLC

-96 LLNNNPKP
+96 LLSNNPKP

-110 RNGDTAL
+110 RNGETAL

-127 FAQILLENNAEPNL
+127 FAQILLGNNADPNL

-165 LKLKENNADVYTIK
+165 LKLKENNADIYSIK

-187 DYAMEKGDEN
+187 DYAQEKGDEN

-225 SINKSSNINKTGIDH
+225 SINKSSNINKTSIDH
-240 LDNTNS
+240 LDNINT
-246 QKNSLSSQNTDKK
+246 QKNSFSSQNTDKK
-259 LNENKNNENNIGV
+259 HNENNIGV
-272 NKLNNNMI
+272 NKLNNNNII

-314 LTDSNLNTNSN
+314 LTDLNSNTNSN
-325 MYTLE
+325 IYTLE
-330 KGISSFL
+330 NGISSFL

-342 INNLNNFINSSQ
+342 INNINNMINSSQ
-354 FKKDIINETNPL
+354 FKKDIINESNPL

-374 SNSSNLY
+374 SNRSNLY

-386 NKVSNNKSTGDK
+386 NKVSNNKSTEDK
-398 KEAGLND
+398 KEGGLND

-412 KEKINEDNDESN
+412 KETINEDNDVSN
-424 NNNSNHNS
+424 NNNK
-432 NSNNKKEEVTEF
+432 NNKKEEVAEF
-444 KNTNNKLEKERHISY
+444 KNSNNKKEKERHISY
-459 HNLNKNKDKDKDK
+459 HNLNKNKDKDK
-472 IIPKLNLFNLRN
+472 IIPKLNLFNLKN
-484 SNKINNN
+484 SSKINNN
-491 NNNIKNNNPN
+491 NNNIKNNNS
-501 NNNNNEVNHSS
+501 NNNNEVNHSS
-512 IKNKKRKSYTS
+512 IKNIKRKSYTS

-530 DTSTN
+530 ETSTN

-560 TFNDNNNNHT
+560 TFNDNNHNHT

-593 ANNCLPYSKQ
+593 ANNCLRYSKQ
-603 NKTSNTSYKKT
+603 NKTASNTSYKKN
-614 KKNVLTDVDVEP
+614 KKNVLTDADIEP
-626 DVVEKQIEQ
+626 DVVEKQIEP

-644 NFYSLSRLRDWLISC
+644 NYYSLSRLRDWLISC
-659 DLISYYNLLKS
+659 DLISYYNLLKN

-685 NKNSITYRDIENL
+685 NKNSIKYRDIENL

-753 ITLTLND
+753 MTLTLND
-760 KDNNVFNNTNYYSD
+760 KDNNAFNNTNYYSD

-785 RFKENFIHNGFDQVD
+785 KFKENFIHNGFDQVD

-813 KAILNDFLH
+813 KVILNDFLH
-822 IYNDQDKKFVIN
+822 VYNNQDKKFVIN

-847 DIYYDENEKKE
+847 GIYYDENEKKE

-869 NDGCNIF
+869 NEGCNIF

>member
-6 INKPSSSER
+6 INKPSSSEK

-36 EINVQNENGW
+36 EINAQNENGW

-56 DLGALKDLLDFGGDP
+56 DLGALKDLLSFGGDP
-71 NIANNIGETPIYLC
+71 NIANNIGETPLYLC

-96 LLNNNPKP
+96 LLSNNPKP

-127 FAQILLENNAEPNL
+127 FAQILLENNADPNL

-153 ALINKINDENIL
+153 ALIHKINDENIL
-165 LKLKENNADVYTIK
+165 LKLKENNADIYSIK

-187 DYAMEKGDEN
+187 DYVQEKGDEN

-225 SINKSSNINKTGIDH
+225 SINKSSNINKTSIDH
-240 LDNTNS
+240 LDNINT
-246 QKNSLSSQNTDKK
+246 QKNSFSSQNTDKK
-259 LNENKNNENNIGV
+259 HNENNIGV
-272 NKLNNNMI
+272 NKLNNNNII

-314 LTDSNLNTNSN
+314 LTDLNSNTNSN

-330 KGISSFL
+330 NGISSFL

-342 INNLNNFINSSQ
+342 INNINNIINSSQ
-354 FKKDIINETNPL
+354 FKKDIINESNPL

-374 SNSSNLY
+374 SNRSNLY

-386 NKVSNNKSTGDK
+386 NKVSNNKSTEDK
-398 KEAGLND
+398 KEGGLND

-412 KEKINEDNDESN
+412 KETINEDNDVSN
-424 NNNSNHNS
+424 NNNK
-432 NSNNKKEEVTEF
+432 NNKKEEVAEF
-444 KNTNNKLEKERHISY
+444 KNSNNKIEKERHISY
-459 HNLNKNKDKDKDK
+459 HNLNKNKDKDK
-472 IIPKLNLFNLRN
+472 IIPKLNLFNLKN
-484 SNKINNN
+484 SSKINNN
-491 NNNIKNNNPN
+491 NNNIKNNNS
-501 NNNNNEVNHSS
+501 NNNNEANHSS
-512 IKNKKRKSYTS
+512 IKNIKRKSYTS

-530 DTSTN
+530 ETSTN

-560 TFNDNNNNHT
+560 TFNDNNHNHT

-593 ANNCLPYSKQ
+593 ANNCLRYSKQ
-603 NKTSNTSYKKT
+603 NKTASNTSYKKN
-614 KKNVLTDVDVEP
+614 KKNVLTDADIEP
-626 DVVEKQIEQ
+626 DVVEKQIEP

-644 NFYSLSRLRDWLISC
+644 NYYSLSRLRDWLISC
-659 DLISYYNLLKS
+659 DLISYYNLLKN

-685 NKNSITYRDIENL
+685 NKNSIKYRDIENL

-753 ITLTLND
+753 MTLTLND
-760 KDNNVFNNTNYYSD
+760 KDNNTLNNTNYYSD

-785 RFKENFIHNGFDQVD
+785 KFKENFIHNGFDQVD
-800 YIILQLFSEYKFD
+800 YIILQLFSDYKFD
-813 KAILNDFLH
+813 KVILNDFLH
-822 IYNDQDKKFVIN
+822 VYNNQDKKFVIN

-847 DIYYDENEKKE
+847 GIYYDENEKKE

-869 NDGCNIF
+869 NEGCNIF

>member
-6 INKPSSSER
+6 INKPSSSEK

-36 EINVQNENGW
+36 EINAQNENGW

-56 DLGALKDLLDFGGDP
+56 DLGALKDLLSFGGDP
-71 NIANNIGETPIYLC
+71 NIANNIGETPLYLC

-96 LLNNNPKP
+96 LLSNNPKP

-110 RNGDTAL
+110 RNGETAL

-127 FAQILLENNAEPNL
+127 FAQILLENNADPNL

-165 LKLKENNADVYTIK
+165 LKLKENNADIYSIK

-187 DYAMEKGDEN
+187 DYAQEKGDEN

-225 SINKSSNINKTGIDH
+225 SINKSSNINKTSIDH
-240 LDNTNS
+240 LDNINT
-246 QKNSLSSQNTDKK
+246 QKNSFSSQNTDKK
-259 LNENKNNENNIGV
+259 HNENNIGV
-272 NKLNNNMI
+272 NKLNNNNII

-314 LTDSNLNTNSN
+314 LTDLNSNTNSN

-330 KGISSFL
+330 NGISSFL

-342 INNLNNFINSSQ
+342 INNINNIINSSQ
-354 FKKDIINETNPL
+354 FKKDIINESNPL

-374 SNSSNLY
+374 SNRSNLY

-386 NKVSNNKSTGDK
+386 NKVSNNKSTEDK
-398 KEAGLND
+398 KEGGLND

-412 KEKINEDNDESN
+412 KETINEDNDGSN
-424 NNNSNHNS
+424 NNNK
-432 NSNNKKEEVTEF
+432 NNKKEEVAEF
-444 KNTNNKLEKERHISY
+444 KNSNNKIEKERHISY
-459 HNLNKNKDKDKDK
+459 HNLNKNKDKDK
-472 IIPKLNLFNLRN
+472 IIPKLNLFNLKN
-484 SNKINNN
+484 SSKINNNN
-491 NNNIKNNNPN
+491 NNNIKNNNS
-501 NNNNNEVNHSS
+501 NNNNEGNHSS
-512 IKNKKRKSYTS
+512 IKNIKRKSYTS

-530 DTSTN
+530 ETSTN

-560 TFNDNNNNHT
+560 NFNDNNHNHT

-593 ANNCLPYSKQ
+593 ANNCLRYSKQ
-603 NKTSNTSYKKT
+603 NKTASNTSYKKN
-614 KKNVLTDVDVEP
+614 KKNVLTDADIEP
-626 DVVEKQIEQ
+626 DVVEKQIEP

-644 NFYSLSRLRDWLISC
+644 NYYSLSRLRDWLISC
-659 DLISYYNLLKS
+659 DLISYYNLLKN

-685 NKNSITYRDIENL
+685 NKNSIKYRDIENL

-753 ITLTLND
+753 MTLTLND
-760 KDNNVFNNTNYYSD
+760 KDNNAFNNTNYYSD

-785 RFKENFIHNGFDQVD
+785 KFKENFIHNGFDQVD
-800 YIILQLFSEYKFD
+800 YIILQLFSDYKFD
-813 KAILNDFLH
+813 KVILNDFLH
-822 IYNDQDKKFVIN
+822 VYNNQDKIFVIN

-847 DIYYDENEKKE
+847 GIYYDENEKKE

-869 NDGCNIF
+869 NEGCNIF

>member
-6 INKPSSSER
+6 INKSSSSER
-15 NQTSESI
+15 NKTNGLI
-22 PESSPAFLFCQKKS
+22 PESSPAFLFCQKKT
-36 EINVQNENGW
+36 EINIQNENGW

-56 DLGALKDLLDFGGDP
+56 DLGALKDLLNFGGDP
-71 NIANNIGETPIYLC
+71 NISNNIGETPLYLC

-117 HLSFKKNKIN
+117 HLSFKKNKLN
-127 FAQILLENNAEPNL
+127 FAQLLLENNAEPNI

-165 LKLKENNADVYTIK
+165 LKLKENNADIYSIK

-187 DYAMEKGDEN
+187 DYAVEKGDEN

-225 SINKSSNINKTGIDH
+225 SINKSSNDH
-240 LDNTNS
+240 LDNTNF
-246 QKNSLSSQNTDKK
+246 QKNFLSIQNTDKK
-259 LNENKNNENNIGV
+259 INENKNNDNNIGV
-272 NKLNNNMI
+272 SKLNNNII

-330 KGISSFL
+330 NGISSFL

-342 INNLNNFINSSQ
+342 INNLNNIINSSQ
-354 FKKDIINETNPL
+354 FKKDIINESNPL
-366 DMMNQVIM
+366 DMMNHVIM

-386 NKVSNNKSTGDK
+386 NKVSNNKSTEDK

-412 KEKINEDNDESN
+412 KEKEKEIINEENEEV
-424 NNNSNHNS
+424 NNNS
-432 NSNNKKEEVTEF
+432 NKKEEVAEF

-472 IIPKLNLFNLRN
+472 EKIIPKLNLFNLKN

-491 NNNIKNNNPN
+491 NIKNNNI
-501 NNNNNEVNHSS
+501 NNNNEVNHSS

-530 DTSTN
+530 ETSTN

-593 ANNCLPYSKQ
+593 TNNCLPYSKQ
-603 NKTSNTSYKKT
+603 SKTANTSYKKT
-614 KKNVLTDVDVEP
+614 KKNVLTDADVEP
-626 DVVEKQIEQ
+626 DVVDKQIEQ

-644 NFYSLSRLRDWLISC
+644 NYYSLSRLRDWLISC
-659 DLISYYNLLKS
+659 DLISYYNLLKN
-670 NTSCNIEQFIQSMQE
+670 NTSCSIEQFIQSMQK

-732 NNNVLTTIGLTAS
+732 NNNVLTTIGLTSS

-760 KDNNVFNNTNYYSD
+760 KDNNGFNNTNYYSD
-774 IFRFLKALNLS
+774 IFRFLKVLNLS
-785 RFKENFIHNGFDQVD
+785 KYKENFIHNGFDQVD

-813 KAILNDFLH
+813 KMILNDFLH
-822 IYNDQDKKFVIN
+822 IYNDQDKKLVIN

-840 NKIANEL
+840 YKIANEL
-847 DIYYDENEKKE
+847 EIYYDENEKKE
-858 ILKTFEKNDYN
+858 ILKTFEKNDCN
-869 NDGCNIF
+869 NEGCNIF

>member
-6 INKPSSSER
+6 INKPSSSEK

-36 EINVQNENGW
+36 EINAQNENGW

-56 DLGALKDLLDFGGDP
+56 DLGALKDLLSFGGDP
-71 NIANNIGETPIYLC
+71 NIANNIGETPLYLC

-96 LLNNNPKP
+96 LLSNNPKP

-110 RNGDTAL
+110 RNGETAL

-127 FAQILLENNAEPNL
+127 FAQILLENNADPNL

-165 LKLKENNADVYTIK
+165 LKLKENNADIYSIK

-187 DYAMEKGDEN
+187 DYAVEKGDEN

-225 SINKSSNINKTGIDH
+225 SINKSSNINKTSIDH
-240 LDNTNS
+240 LDNINT
-246 QKNSLSSQNTDKK
+246 QKNSFSSQNTDKK
-259 LNENKNNENNIGV
+259 HNENNIGV
-272 NKLNNNMI
+272 NKLNNNNII

-314 LTDSNLNTNSN
+314 LTDLNSNTNSN

-330 KGISSFL
+330 NGISSFL

-342 INNLNNFINSSQ
+342 INNINNIINSSQ
-354 FKKDIINETNPL
+354 FKKDIINESNPL

-374 SNSSNLY
+374 SNRSNLY

-386 NKVSNNKSTGDK
+386 NKVSNNKSTEDK
-398 KEAGLND
+398 KEGGLND

-412 KEKINEDNDESN
+412 KETINEDNDESN
-424 NNNSNHNS
+424 NNNK
-432 NSNNKKEEVTEF
+432 NNKKEEVAEF
-444 KNTNNKLEKERHISY
+444 KNSNNKIEKERHISY
-459 HNLNKNKDKDKDK
+459 HNLNKNKDKDK
-472 IIPKLNLFNLRN
+472 IIPKLNLFNLKN
-484 SNKINNN
+484 SSKINNNN
-491 NNNIKNNNPN
+491 NNNIKNNNS
-501 NNNNNEVNHSS
+501 NNNNEVNHSS
-512 IKNKKRKSYTS
+512 IKNIKRKSYTS

-530 DTSTN
+530 ETSTN

-560 TFNDNNNNHT
+560 NFNDNNHNHT

-593 ANNCLPYSKQ
+593 ANNCLRYSKQ
-603 NKTSNTSYKKT
+603 NKTASNTSYKKN
-614 KKNVLTDVDVEP
+614 KKNVLTDADIEP
-626 DVVEKQIEQ
+626 DVVEKQIEP

-644 NFYSLSRLRDWLISC
+644 NYYSLSRLRDWLISC
-659 DLISYYNLLKS
+659 DLISYYNLLKN

-685 NKNSITYRDIENL
+685 NKNSIKYRDIENL

-753 ITLTLND
+753 MTLTLND
-760 KDNNVFNNTNYYSD
+760 KDNNACNNTNYYSD

-785 RFKENFIHNGFDQVD
+785 KFKENFIHNGFDQVD
-800 YIILQLFSEYKFD
+800 YIILQLFSDYKFD
-813 KAILNDFLH
+813 KVILNDFLH
-822 IYNDQDKKFVIN
+822 VYNNQDKIFVIN

-847 DIYYDENEKKE
+847 GIYYDENEKKE

-869 NDGCNIF
+869 NEGCNIF

>member
-6 INKPSSSER
+6 INKASSSER
-15 NQTSESI
+15 NQTNELI
-22 PESSPAFLFCQKKS
+22 PESSPAFLLCQKKS

-56 DLGALKDLLDFGGDP
+56 DLGALKDLLNFGGDP
-71 NIANNIGETPIYLC
+71 NIPNNIGETPLYLC
-85 VDTDNIEALKI
+85 VDIDNIDALKI
-96 LLNNNPKP
+96 LLSNNPRP

-117 HLSFKKNKIN
+117 HLSFKKNKLN
-127 FAQILLENNAEPNL
+127 FAQLLLENNAEPNL

-148 TATHL
+148 TAAHL
-153 ALINKINDENIL
+153 AIINKINDENIL
-165 LKLKENNADVYTIK
+165 LKLKENNADIYTIK

-187 DYAMEKGDEN
+187 DYALEKGDEN
-197 YVKLIKKIFGEKKQ
+197 YIKLIKKIFGEKKQ
-211 IHSLINNVSEDIKI
+211 IQSLINNVSEDIKI
-225 SINKSSNINKTGIDH
+225 SINKSSNINKTTTDN

-246 QKNSLSSQNTDKK
+246 QKNSISNQNSEKK
-259 LNENKNNENNIGV
+259 INENKNNENNIEV
-272 NKLNNNMI
+272 NKINNNII
-280 YDKKKIKDIVVT
+280 YDKKKIKDIVIT

-307 FSTPKEI
+307 FSTPIEI
-314 LTDSNLNTNSN
+314 FTDSNLNTNSN

-330 KGISSFL
+330 NGISSFL

-342 INNLNNFINSSQ
+342 IKNLNNIISSSQ
-354 FKKDIINETNPL
+354 FKKDIINESNPL

-386 NKVSNNKSTGDK
+386 NKVSNNKSTEDK
-398 KEAGLND
+398 KEVGLND
-405 SLELEKE
+405 SLELEKDKE
-412 KEKINEDNDESN
+412 KEKEIINEDNDEVN
-424 NNNSNHNS
+424 NNN
-432 NSNNKKEEVTEF
+432 NKNEEITEF
-444 KNTNNKLEKERHISY
+444 KNMNNKLEKERHISY
-459 HNLNKNKDKDKDK
+459 HNLNKNKDKEK

-491 NNNIKNNNPN
+491 NNKNNNPN
-501 NNNNNEVNHSS
+501 SNEVNHSS
-512 IKNKKRKSYTS
+512 IKNKKRKSFTS

-530 DTSTN
+530 ETSTN

-546 VLSNNIVSSIKNPE
+546 VHSNNIVSSIKNPE
-560 TFNDNNNNHT
+560 NFNDNNNIHT

-603 NKTSNTSYKKT
+603 NKTANTSYKKT
-614 KKNVLTDVDVEP
+614 KKNVLSDADIEP
-626 DVVEKQIEQ
+626 DGAEKQIEQ

-644 NFYSLSRLRDWLISC
+644 NYCSLSRLRDWLISC
-659 DLISYYNLLKS
+659 DLISYYNLLK
-670 NTSCNIEQFIQSMQE
+670 NNISCNIEQFIQSMQE
-685 NKNSITYRDIENL
+685 NKNSITYRDIEIL

-721 YNVHNKIINKF
+721 YSVHNKIINKF
-732 NNNVLTTIGLTAS
+732 NNNILTTIGLTSS

-753 ITLTLND
+753 ITLALND
-760 KDNNVFNNTNYYSD
+760 KENNVFNNTNYYSD

-785 RFKENFIHNGFDQVD
+785 KFKENFIHNGFDQVD

-813 KAILNDFLH
+813 KMILNDFLH

-847 DIYYDENEKKE
+847 GIYYDENEKKE
-858 ILKTFEKNDYN
+858 ILKTFEKNDFN
-869 NDGCNIF
+869 NEGCNIF

>member
-6 INKPSSSER
+6 INKPSSSEK

-36 EINVQNENGW
+36 EINAQNENGW

-56 DLGALKDLLDFGGDP
+56 DLGALKDLLNFGGDP
-71 NIANNIGETPIYLC
+71 NIANNIGETPLYLC

-96 LLNNNPKP
+96 LLSNNPKP

-110 RNGDTAL
+110 RNGETAL

-127 FAQILLENNAEPNL
+127 FAQILLENNADPNL

-153 ALINKINDENIL
+153 ALINKINDESIL
-165 LKLKENNADVYTIK
+165 LKLKENNADIYSIK

-187 DYAMEKGDEN
+187 DYAQEKGDEN

-225 SINKSSNINKTGIDH
+225 SINKSSNINKTSIDH
-240 LDNTNS
+240 LDNINT
-246 QKNSLSSQNTDKK
+246 QKNSFSSQNTDKK
-259 LNENKNNENNIGV
+259 HNENNIGV
-272 NKLNNNMI
+272 NKLNNNNII

-314 LTDSNLNTNSN
+314 LTDLNSNTNSN

-330 KGISSFL
+330 NGISSFL

-342 INNLNNFINSSQ
+342 INNINNMINSSQ
-354 FKKDIINETNPL
+354 FKKDIINESNPL

-374 SNSSNLY
+374 SNRSNLY

-386 NKVSNNKSTGDK
+386 NKVSNNKSTEDK
-398 KEAGLND
+398 KEGGLND

-412 KEKINEDNDESN
+412 KETINEDNDGSN
-424 NNNSNHNS
+424 NNNK
-432 NSNNKKEEVTEF
+432 NNKKEEVAEF
-444 KNTNNKLEKERHISY
+444 KNSNNKIEKERHISY
-459 HNLNKNKDKDKDK
+459 HNLNKNKDKDK
-472 IIPKLNLFNLRN
+472 IIPKLNLFNLKN
-484 SNKINNN
+484 SSKINNNNNN
-491 NNNIKNNNPN
+491 NNNIKNNNS
-501 NNNNNEVNHSS
+501 NNNNEANHSS
-512 IKNKKRKSYTS
+512 IKNIKRKSYTS

-530 DTSTN
+530 ETSTN

-560 TFNDNNNNHT
+560 TFNDNNHNHT

-593 ANNCLPYSKQ
+593 ANNCLRYSKQ
-603 NKTSNTSYKKT
+603 NKTASNTSYKKN
-614 KKNVLTDVDVEP
+614 KKNVLTDADIEP
-626 DVVEKQIEQ
+626 DVVEKQIEP

-644 NFYSLSRLRDWLISC
+644 NYYSLSRLRDWLISC
-659 DLISYYNLLKS
+659 DLISYYNLLKN

-685 NKNSITYRDIENL
+685 NKNSIKYRDIENL

-753 ITLTLND
+753 MTLTLND
-760 KDNNVFNNTNYYSD
+760 KDNNTLNNTNYYSD

-785 RFKENFIHNGFDQVD
+785 KFKENFIHNGFDQVD
-800 YIILQLFSEYKFD
+800 YIILQLFSDYKFD
-813 KAILNDFLH
+813 KVILNDFLH
-822 IYNDQDKKFVIN
+822 VYNNQDKKFVIN

-847 DIYYDENEKKE
+847 GIYYDENEKKE

-869 NDGCNIF
+869 NEGCNIF

>member
-6 INKPSSSER
+6 INKPSSSEK

-36 EINVQNENGW
+36 EINAQNENGW

-56 DLGALKDLLDFGGDP
+56 DLGALKDLLNFGGDP
-71 NIANNIGETPIYLC
+71 NIANNIGETPLYLC

-96 LLNNNPKP
+96 LLSNNPKP

-110 RNGDTAL
+110 RNGETPL

-127 FAQILLENNAEPNL
+127 FAQILLENNADPNL

-165 LKLKENNADVYTIK
+165 LKLKENNADIYSIK

-187 DYAMEKGDEN
+187 DYAQEKGDEN

-225 SINKSSNINKTGIDH
+225 SINKSSNINKTSIDH
-240 LDNTNS
+240 LDNINT
-246 QKNSLSSQNTDKK
+246 QKNSFSSQNTDKK
-259 LNENKNNENNIGV
+259 HNENNIGV
-272 NKLNNNMI
+272 SKLNNNNII

-314 LTDSNLNTNSN
+314 LTDLNSN

-330 KGISSFL
+330 NGISSFL

-342 INNLNNFINSSQ
+342 INNINNIINSSQ
-354 FKKDIINETNPL
+354 FKKDIINESNPL

-374 SNSSNLY
+374 SNRSNLY

-386 NKVSNNKSTGDK
+386 NKVSNNKSTEDK
-398 KEAGLND
+398 KEGGLND

-412 KEKINEDNDESN
+412 KETINEDNDESN
-424 NNNSNHNS
+424 NNNK
-432 NSNNKKEEVTEF
+432 NNKKEEVAEF
-444 KNTNNKLEKERHISY
+444 KNSNNKIEKERHISY
-459 HNLNKNKDKDKDK
+459 HNLNKNKDKDK
-472 IIPKLNLFNLRN
+472 IIPKLNLFNLKN
-484 SNKINNN
+484 SSKINNN
-491 NNNIKNNNPN
+491 NNNIKNNNS
-501 NNNNNEVNHSS
+501 NNNNEANHSS
-512 IKNKKRKSYTS
+512 IKNIKRKSYTS

-530 DTSTN
+530 ETSTN

-560 TFNDNNNNHT
+560 TFNDNNHNHT

-593 ANNCLPYSKQ
+593 ANNCLRYSKQ
-603 NKTSNTSYKKT
+603 NKTASNTSYKKN
-614 KKNVLTDVDVEP
+614 KKNVLTDADIEP

-644 NFYSLSRLRDWLISC
+644 NYYSLSRLRDWLISC
-659 DLISYYNLLKS
+659 DLISYYNLLKN

-685 NKNSITYRDIENL
+685 NKNSIKYRDIENL

-753 ITLTLND
+753 MTLTLND
-760 KDNNVFNNTNYYSD
+760 KDNNAFNNTNYYSD

-785 RFKENFIHNGFDQVD
+785 KFKENFIHNGFDQVD

-813 KAILNDFLH
+813 KVILNDFLH
-822 IYNDQDKKFVIN
+822 VYNNQDKKFVIN

-847 DIYYDENEKKE
+847 GIYYDENEKKE

-869 NDGCNIF
+869 NEGCNIF